1 MRNFKFHPLRLL
13 AITLAASLAAT
24 TPVRADDDAQ
34 PDWHVATDV
43 IPIGPADRLHGP
55 QNAPLSVIVWI
66 DPECPYCKVL
76 GRTPEAVVDASGG
89 RANLSV
95 RLYPLPFHGPNA
107 RLAALSALCV
117 GEQSGGAAYYRFLDG
132 WLEKTATNGAGIAAS
147 AGASTDP
154 VGDLAAASGAT
165 DRGKLATCIA
175 DPATTQRLSEEMT
188 GADRAHLAGTP
199 AIAVRNNAN
208 GRTIMVS
215 GAIGAKD
222 LKAALDYIARQ
233 TDS

>member
-1 MRNFKFHPLRLL
+1 MRNFKFRPLRMLPVV
-13 AITLAASLAAT
+13 LAASLAVT

-34 PDWHVATDV
+34 PDWRVATDV
-43 IPIGPADRLHGP
+43 APIGPADRLHGLE
-55 QNAPLSVIVWI
+55 NAPLSVIVWI

-76 GRTPEAVVDASGG
+76 GRTPEAVVDASAG

-117 GEQSGGAAYYRFLDG
+117 ADQAGSAAYYRFLNG
-132 WLEKTATNGAGIAAS
+132 WLEKTATNGAGIVAS
-147 AGASTDP
+147 AGAGRDP
-154 VGDLAAASGAT
+154 VGDLAAASGAR
-165 DRGKLATCIA
+165 DLFKLAACTA

-215 GAIGAKD
+215 GAIGAED
-222 LKAALDYIARQ
+222 LKAALDYMARQ
-233 TDS
+233 TGS